1 MGRDCYPQM
10 RRMRT
15 VISTLADLQAIEG
28 KPLGA
33 TDWHTITFEEIVAF
47 ADATGDHQWI
57 HVDRERAEKE
67 SPFGG
72 PVAHGYW
79 GIARIGGLFGE
90 LVDTSGCAL
99 VINYGINKARFP
111 AAVVAGSR
119 YRLEIQHQSTTD
131 KGEVADAIFVA
142 KIAIE
147 GEDKPACV
155 AEVVYRF
162 AFSG

>member
-1 MGRDCYPQM
+1 MAK
-10 RRMRT
+10 T
-15 VISTLADLQAIEG
+15 TISSLADLQSIEG
-28 KPLGA
+28 KALGT

-57 HVDRERAEKE
+57 HVDRERAQKE

-111 AAVVAGSR
+111 AAVVAGAR
-119 YRLEIQHQSTTD
+119 YRLAISHQSTTD
-131 KGEVADAIFVA
+131 KGEFADAIFVA
-142 KIAIE
+142 TIE
-147 GEDKPACV
+147 VDGSDKPACV

-162 AFSG
+162 AFSK